1 MPFVVHP
8 DLITPPNDTVLWRY
22 SDFAKFMDLIERRK
36 LWFSRADKFEDPLE
50 GTFTDAEIAHFRS
63 PQPDGTPG
71 HPVAQSFAEIS
82 NMMRGTTF
90 VNCWR
95 EGKHESMAMWDIYGK
110 GSGVV
115 AIKSTVGLLKEAV
128 ASYKWDVMISRVKY
142 IDWNERNWGGNA
154 LEMCVRKDLS
164 YAHESEVRA
173 VIWGLGTQT
182 GGSSL
187 VTMPP
192 DNDMT
197 SIKFGEEVDVD
208 PARLITEV
216 MVGPRE
222 QSRIFNL
229 VQVIMKRYGLPQA
242 VKASDRLK
250 ARVAPALND
259 AG

>member
-1 MPFVVHP
+1 MPFAVHP
-8 DLITPPNDTVLWRY
+8 DLETPPDDTILWRY

-36 LWFSRADKFEDPLE
+36 LWFSRSDKFEDPLE
-50 GTFTDAEIAHFRS
+50 GTFTDAEIARFGSLR
-63 PQPDGTPG
+63 PDGTPVDPAWYG
-71 HPVAQSFAEIS
+71 LPQVSKV
-82 NMMRGTTF
+82 MRGTTF

-128 ASYKWDVMISRVKY
+128 ASYDWDVFISRVNY
-142 IDWNERNWGGNA
+142 VDWNAVNWGGNA
-154 LEMCVRKDLS
+154 LQICVRKDVS

-173 VIWGLGTQT
+173 VIWGLGTRPDGT
-182 GGSSL
+182 SL
-187 VTMPP
+187 VKMPP
-192 DNDMT
+192 DNDMAKI
-197 SIKFGEEVDVD
+197 SPGEEVDVD

-229 VQVIMKRYGLPQA
+229 VQVIMTRYGLPQA

-250 ARVAPALND
+250 AR
-259 AG
+259 